1 MFSSYDDLLAI
12 SPNQQNRLPSSAYVP
27 ERGHS
32 ISTAAHL
39 LQCHSTVTSEKRL
52 CWFPFHTQ
60 YCLVTPLTMPY
71 FSFQHLSPTGVNVL
85 IRYQFLVS
93 FTNMKISFLY
103 HQTRLYEKGPAAS
116 FFKQRPLFH
125 WDIFPHRGHI
135 LYFCLACFPSFSFI
149 VLLMAPSVSPNCVPF
164 TFKWSPPYLPSHNL
178 ISFRRPGGKHAIFV
192 WALFSFICCLTKFT
206 EDDIISFF
214 IVK

>member
-12 SPNQQNRLPSSAYVP
+12 SPNQQNRLLSSAYVP

-39 LQCHSTVTSEKRL
+39 LQCHSTVISEKRL
-52 CWFPFHTQ
+52 CWFLFHKQ

-85 IRYQFLVS
+85 IRYWFIVS
-93 FTNMKISFLY
+93 LTNMKFSLPY
-103 HQTRLYEKGPAAS
+103 PKARLCEKGLATNL
-116 FFKQRPLFH
+116 FRQRPLFH
-125 WDIFPHRGHI
+125 CDILTHRGHI
-135 LYFCLACFPSFSFI
+135 LHSDLTCFPSFSI
-149 VLLMAPSVSPNCVPF
+149 IILLMVPSVFPNCVPF
-164 TFKWSPPYLPSHNL
+164 IFKWSPSTFPLIILVLDGLGTNMQYLSEPC
-178 ISFRRPGGKHAIFV
+178 SFC
-192 WALFSFICCLTKFT
+192 FIWCLTKFT